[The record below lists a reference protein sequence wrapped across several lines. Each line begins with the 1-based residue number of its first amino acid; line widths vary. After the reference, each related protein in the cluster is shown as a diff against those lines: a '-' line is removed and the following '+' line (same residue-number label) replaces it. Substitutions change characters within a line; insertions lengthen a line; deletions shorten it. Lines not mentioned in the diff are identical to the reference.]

1 MPDGSLLTNAS
12 HHEHAFMVPA
22 HVLCGAAQVR
32 VLTARDP
39 HGSIEL
45 AQARASDGSLVIAGG
60 HFLPEDCRDL
70 TEILPGHF
78 KYGWLSAPQKYAH
91 TEEETRAGAETATAA
106 AQRALQVGSL
116 ELALKSDVM
125 GIDFELRWL
134 PAYVS
139 QRNLNLCIFLPCQP
153 FSCRQHW

>member
-1 MPDGSLLTNAS
+1 
-12 HHEHAFMVPA
+12 MVPA

-45 AQARASDGSLVIAGG
+45 AQARASDGSLVIASG